1 MGEEKQEE
9 KQFERIPPTRPG
21 QEVLRR
27 RRRPRIRLRMVP
39 NVPAFLRFFWE
50 IVHRTPLIQILSVL
64 IVAVLLLAL
73 ALYLVEGSVNEHLDS
88 YDEALWWCITGM
100 QTMGSPYHP
109 VTAAGKAIGLL
120 GVLVVTLG
128 FWGTIIATVTAYFM
142 LPSRRPSREIVG
154 VVQYNLEKL
163 DDLSL
168 DELEVLKETTVGLID
183 ARIEQVKETSSS

>member
-1 MGEEKQEE
+1 MGED

-27 RRRPRIRLRMVP
+27 RRRPRMRLRMVP
-39 NVPAFLRFFWE
+39 NVPAFLRFFWD

-73 ALYLVEGSVNEHLDS
+73 ALYLIEGGVNEHLDS

-109 VTAAGKAIGLL
+109 VTSAGKAVGLL

-142 LPSRRPSREIVG
+142 LPSRRPSKEIVG
-154 VVQYNLEKL
+154 IVQYNLEKL
-163 DDLSL
+163 EDLSL
-168 DELEVLKETTVGLID
+168 EELEILKETTVGLID
-183 ARIEQVKETSSS
+183 ARIERVKETSS